1 MSKKREASLGPLPQF
16 EDREDCI
23 QTLMERRTQEFPQGY
38 PREVAEQI
46 CQSIEQDQAAAH
58 REATISGP
66 VRQEIEKIMQAT
78 IRQYEA
84 IRQQQGGLPYTFEEN
99 QAVLQQLKCHI
110 YGTKQAQEIQE
121 NDKEDAEKAI
131 LDES

>member
-16 EDREDCI
+16 EDREGCI
-23 QTLMERRTQEFPQGY
+23 QTLMERHTQEFPQGY

-46 CQSIEQDQAAAH
+46 CQSIERDQAAAH

-78 IRQYEA
+78 VRQYEA
-84 IRQQQGGLPYTFEEN
+84 LRQMHGGLPYTFEE
-99 QAVLQQLKCHI
+99 
-110 YGTKQAQEIQE
+110 KQAAL
-121 NDKEDAEKAI
+121 KELKRHVYGQGGEQPNAKI
-131 LDES
+131 NK